1 MTSNNKTIA
10 RRLYE
15 ECFNRGDLGLVDEI
29 VSESFVSSTP
39 NPGGL
44 PSDREGFKQTVTLLR
59 SGFPDLAMTVD
70 DMVVEGDMVAVRVTA
85 RGTHKN
91 EFMGIP
97 PTGKHVTMMGMDFMR
112 FENGKV
118 TERWGQWDQLGM
130 MQQLGVI
137 PAEAPAGR

>member
-59 SGFPDLAMTVD
+59 SGFPDLTMTVD
-70 DMVVEGDMVAVRVTA
+70 DIVVEGEMVAVRVTA

>member
-1 MTSNNKTIA
+1 MTVDNKTIA

-15 ECFNRGDLGLVDEI
+15 ECFNKGNLGLVDEI

-44 PSDREGFKQTVTLLR
+44 PPNREGFKQTVTLLR

-97 PTGKHVTMMGMDFMR
+97 PTGKQVTMTGMDFMR

-118 TERWGQWDQLGM
+118 VERWGAWDQLGM